1 MPSFHCSFSVP
12 IHYPPSEQV
21 DTKKAGIAKKG
32 RGFLMGKGKKAK
44 LLKALQ
50 AKKTGAGGM
59 DVDPKKKLTK
69 KKK

>member
-1 MPSFHCSFSVP
+1 M
-12 IHYPPSEQV
+12 QV

-50 AKKTGAGGM
+50 VKRTGEQSM
-59 DVDPKKKLTK
+59 DVDSKKKLTK